1 MELLKKKAPMQRCRE
16 WVDSVADQS
25 LPSTNREKLTERGTV
40 LCKINVKDSKGRHL
54 GTLKIRGHHALGR
67 GIAKICNFV
76 KASPHH
82 VQMMTIDG
90 RVASHSSCIYE
101 LFPDCE
107 PFELILISRK
117 PSKRENLRRL
127 QTSKVLRR
135 VTRTA
140 TRRKNA
146 ICSYYP

>member
-1 MELLKKKAPMQRCRE
+1 MELLKTKAPMQRCRE
-16 WVDSVADQS
+16 WVDSMADQS
-25 LPSTNREKLTERGTV
+25 LPLTNREKLTKRDNT
-40 LCKINVKDSKGRHL
+40 LCRVNVKDSKGRPL
-54 GTLKIRGHHALGR
+54 GTLKIRGHHALGK

-82 VQMMTIDG
+82 VQMMTVDG
-90 RVASHSSCIYE
+90 RVASHSSRLYE

-117 PSKRENLRRL
+117 ASNRENLRRL
-127 QTSKVLRR
+127 QPSKVVRR
-135 VTRTA
+135 VAGTT
-140 TRRKNA
+140 TRRKKA

>member
-16 WVDSVADQS
+16 WVDSMADQS
-25 LPSTNREKLTERGTV
+25 LPLTNREKLTKRGTA
-40 LCKINVKDSKGRHL
+40 LCKINVTDSKGKPL

-67 GIAKICNFV
+67 GIAKICDVV

-90 RVASHSSCIYE
+90 RVASLSSSIYE

-107 PFELILISRK
+107 PFELILISTK
-117 PSKRENLRRL
+117 PSKQENLRRL

-135 VTRTA
+135 VARTTTRS
-140 TRRKNA
+140 KKA
-146 ICSYYP
+146 ICS